1 MKKCFF
7 IICLFLLSSTTIMT
21 PEDIE
26 QGAFYKMLNN
36 HAVGSAAKY
45 AAEQGC
51 QSVGSTLSEIEP
63 EEGNPSAYIAT
74 CGNGTRLRISS
85 SMQRQ

>member
-1 MKKCFF
+1 MKKY
-7 IICLFLLSSTTIMT
+7 ITACLFLLSSTTIMT

-51 QSVGSTLSEIEP
+51 KNIGSTLSEIKP
-63 EEGNPSAYIAT
+63 EEGNPSSYIGT
-74 CGNGTRLRISS
+74 CANGTKFRVSS

>member
-1 MKKCFF
+1 MKKCLVA
-7 IICLFLLSSTTIMT
+7 ICLFLLSSTTIMT

-36 HAVGSAAKY
+36 HAVNTGAKY

-51 QSVGSTLSEIEP
+51 QNAGSYLSEFEP

-74 CGNGTRLRISS
+74 CANGTRLRISS
-85 SMQRQ
+85 NLQRQ

>member
-1 MKKCFF
+1 MKKYLFA
-7 IICLFLLSSTTIMT
+7 ICLFLLSSTTIMT

-63 EEGNPSAYIAT
+63 EEGNPSSYIGT
-74 CGNGTRLRISS
+74 CANGTKFKVSS